1 MPENK
6 RTKIEGARIAWKMD
20 HNQARFRRFDEGYL
34 LGCGLRLAVGRLT
47 HWVTASDGK
56 PNHTIEKIWFDG
68 DAYFRF
74 GLLWRHERFGLLGTY
89 AVITK
94 NN

>member
-1 MPENK
+1 M
-6 RTKIEGARIAWKMD
+6 
-20 HNQARFRRFDEGYL
+20 
-34 LGCGLRLAVGRLT
+34 

-56 PNHTIEKIWFDG
+56 PNHTIKKICFDG
-68 DAYFRF
+68 DVYFRF